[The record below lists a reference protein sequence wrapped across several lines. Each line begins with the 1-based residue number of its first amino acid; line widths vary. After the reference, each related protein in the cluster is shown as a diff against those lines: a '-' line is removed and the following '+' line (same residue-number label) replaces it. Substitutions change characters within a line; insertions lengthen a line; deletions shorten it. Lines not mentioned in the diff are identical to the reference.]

1 MDAIQL
7 AASIQELA
15 ECHLPRCS
23 GECRECVYLAY
34 TKQRNAKDARIKEL
48 EAELAEWDVIGADAL
63 LIGESAL
70 AAIRRLHAIVDE
82 CIRNLGNGAF
92 DGTHLTW
99 LPPER
104 PGPCGD
110 FPEGADFPL
119 LVAEAERQSQS
130 GEVK

>member
-48 EAELAEWDVIGADAL
+48 EAREPFAKFGEAIAGFLMAQDAWFGEEWSDDIMPLAVEAGLAERAPYDPMEHGQDI
-63 LIGESAL
+63 
-70 AAIRRLHAIVDE
+70 
-82 CIRNLGNGAF
+82 
-92 DGTHLTW
+92 
-99 LPPER
+99 
-104 PGPCGD
+104 
-110 FPEGADFPL
+110 
-119 LVAEAERQSQS
+119 EAEPGDEIWVWNQPQ